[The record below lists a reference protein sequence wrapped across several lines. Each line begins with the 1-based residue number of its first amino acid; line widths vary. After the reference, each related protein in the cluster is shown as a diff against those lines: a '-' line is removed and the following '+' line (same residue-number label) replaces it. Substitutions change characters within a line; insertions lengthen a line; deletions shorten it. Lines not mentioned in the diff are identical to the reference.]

1 MLLLEHFPSTKLL
14 ETKRFA
20 LAMSKA
26 SQFTPWFAIVAI
38 FFIEAIHWQANLYS
52 FLFTHDAYTQT
63 FPWME
68 KVLEGWRK
76 LDIPL
81 WSWGPN
87 LGSSLGGELQ
97 PGVFYPPT
105 ILIGLLGLSSIDSI
119 NIIIFIHAFVA
130 AAGLYLCGLSL
141 GSNRFLSL
149 IISLTWAYYLLSAR
163 AFGQANLYYGYCYL
177 SPISLLFIKFIK
189 PEVLGNRLK
198 QSNAFQFNNS
208 LILGS
213 LFSLS
218 VLAGH
223 TYASISALAYWTL
236 FFLVAYSWQILSG
249 QVSFFELRT
258 IRFMSNTII
267 GICSFV
273 VLTLGQLV
281 ATSEYFKLSE
291 KWWGDGSTVYPHIV
305 PTEVLRDSGV
315 RLDELLS
322 QFFAGVQSDFPTS
335 EISMIPGAN
344 ILLISTISLAFLI
357 NLLCIRVRKQD
368 LSSSFLIEDSIKPRH
383 LLRIANSLL
392 VASLLLAGLSL
403 LPTLE
408 IEYFHINNI
417 GAQIYKL
424 IPVLNSVRLP
434 GRLVPMV
441 ELGIILSM
449 LTYTSG
455 ELIDNQ
461 SKTNKFL
468 KLLTASTFIVL
479 LSLNSLVISRTAII
493 KHGLKGRESTSNPV
507 FLLDSDCD
515 QFFRKIRSSSY
526 GVVHLREES
535 NHFPKNMGDI
545 SGYPRFT
552 WNTFR
557 SSMPISA
564 TLMDRSEMYNI
575 KEVSSDKYFD
585 AKCEYNGQFY
595 YFDYGK
601 TQEGGSRLSSFIANL
616 KSIESS
622 DMNSI
627 ELLVSN
633 HSLRFS
639 NPLLLGSYL
648 STPRERPFLKT
659 AFFPGWVIKKK
670 DGTKLPMVDFNH
682 FLGFPQNSSEL
693 EIVEISY
700 EPYWISFVYLQLFA
714 WCLLILYFIARLSKS
729 MYKYV
734 NRS

>member
-1 MLLLEHFPSTKLL
+1 MLLLKHFPSTKLL
-14 ETKRFA
+14 EAKRFA

-26 SQFTPWFAIVAI
+26 LQFTPWFVIVAI
-38 FFIEAIHWQANLYS
+38 FSIEAIHWQDNLLS

-68 KVLEGWRK
+68 KVLEGWRT

-87 LGSSLGGELQ
+87 LGSSLAGELQ

-105 ILIGLLGLSSIDSI
+105 ILISLLGLSSIDSI

-141 GSNRFLSL
+141 RSNRFLSL
-149 IISLTWAYYLLSAR
+149 MLSLTWAYYLLSAR

-189 PEVLGNRLK
+189 PKVNGHRLK
-198 QSNAFQFNNS
+198 EANAFQFNNS

-236 FFLVAYSWQILSG
+236 FFLIGYSWQILSG
-249 QVSFFELRT
+249 QVSFFERRT

-267 GICSFV
+267 GIFSFV

-281 ATSEYFKLSE
+281 ATSEYFRLSE

-305 PTEVLRDSGV
+305 PVDVLRDSGV

-357 NLLCIRVRKQD
+357 NLLCIRVRKQG
-368 LSSSFLIEDSIKPRH
+368 LNSSLIEDSNKPRH
-383 LLRIANSLL
+383 LLWIANSLL
-392 VASLLLAGLSL
+392 IASLLLAVLSL

-408 IEYFHINNI
+408 IEYSHINNI

-461 SKTNKFL
+461 RQAHRFL
-468 KLLTASTFIVL
+468 NLLTASALIVL
-479 LSLNSLVISRTAII
+479 ISLNSLLISRTATI
-493 KHGLKGRESTSNPV
+493 KNGLKGRESISNPV

-515 QFFRKIRSSSY
+515 QFFRKIRNSSY
-526 GVVHLREES
+526 GVVHLKEES
-535 NHFPKNMGDI
+535 NLFPKNMGDI
-545 SGYPRFT
+545 AGYPRFT

-564 TLMDRSEMYNI
+564 TLMDRSGMYNI
-575 KEVSSDKYFD
+575 KEVGSDNYFN
-585 AKCEYNGQFY
+585 AKCEYNGQLH

-616 KSIESS
+616 ESIESS
-622 DMNSI
+622 HMNSI

-639 NPLLLGSYL
+639 NPLLLDHYL
-648 STPRERPFLKT
+648 TTARKRPFLKT
-659 AFFPGWVIKKK
+659 AFFPGWVIKKR

-682 FLGFPQNSSEL
+682 FLGFPQNSSDL

-700 EPYWISFVYLQLFA
+700 EPYWICFVYLQLFA
-714 WCLLILYFIARLSKS
+714 WCLLMLYFIAQFSKS

-734 NRS
+734 IRS